1 MMRGWMSWCSKRPT
15 QANTGLV
22 WGTQIVSTMK
32 IDLFARPRDPDQY
45 FFLIAL
51 ETLALDSPHQPG
63 EESAG

>member
-1 MMRGWMSWCSKRPT
+1 
-15 QANTGLV
+15 
-22 WGTQIVSTMK
+22 MK